1 KESHNIKIIQT
12 ILFDIQNKNQNHNLR
27 RLFYADKNKKNLVI
41 IYDIKRRGSDQK
53 FSPEKPPQH

>member
-1 KESHNIKIIQT
+1 M
-12 ILFDIQNKNQNHNLR
+12 LFGIQNKNQNQNIR
-27 RLFYADKNKKNLVI
+27 RLFYADKKNLVI

>member
-1 KESHNIKIIQT
+1 M
-12 ILFDIQNKNQNHNLR
+12 LFGIQNKNQNHNIR

-53 FSPEKPPQH
+53 ILPRKAPTTLV

>member
-1 KESHNIKIIQT
+1 M
-12 ILFDIQNKNQNHNLR
+12 LFGIQNKNQNHNIR

-53 FSPEKPPQH
+53 FSPEKLPQH

>member
-1 KESHNIKIIQT
+1 M
-12 ILFDIQNKNQNHNLR
+12 LFDIQNKNQNHNIR